1 MKPTPQILITSLAGD
16 ALCLGPHW
24 IYDQREIAQKLG
36 RITGYAAPLTSY
48 HPGKQAG
55 DFTHYG
61 DQTLILLRSLAEH
74 GRFELT
80 GFAAEWRA
88 FWEDPATHS
97 YRDGATKATLENLR
111 KGALPA
117 EAASDSHDIAGAAR
131 IAPLFLLKWES
142 DEALLQAAR
151 AQTGFTHRDPQVIET
166 AEFFARVTLSVQ
178 SGTEISTALRETAA
192 LTHWQAI
199 PVGWFAAAVAS
210 MTSRE
215 PDAVAAHALGLSCHV
230 ADAFP
235 VICHLLLRHP
245 EDPVKALTTNA
256 EAGGDSAARALLMG
270 MVYGALPNAT
280 PLPGEWITGLHARA
294 EIQLL
299 IARITS
305 LE

>member
-74 GRFELT
+74 GRFDLT

-111 KGALPA
+111 KGARPA

-280 PLPGEWITGLHARA
+280 PLPGEWITGLRARA

>member
-74 GRFELT
+74 GRFDLT

-245 EDPVKALTTNA
+245 ENPVKALTTNA

-280 PLPGEWITGLHARA
+280 PLPGEWITGLRARA

>member
-24 IYDQREIAQKLG
+24 IYDQREIEQKLG

-74 GRFELT
+74 GRFDLT
-80 GFAAEWRA
+80 SLAAEWRA
-88 FWEDPATHS
+88 FWEDPTTHS

-151 AQTGFTHRDPQVIET
+151 AQTSFTHRDPQVIET

-199 PVGWFAAAVAS
+199 PDGWFAAAVAS

-215 PDAVAAHALGLSCHV
+215 PDAVAAYALGLSCHV

-280 PLPGEWITGLHARA
+280 PLPGEWITGLRARA
-294 EIQLL
+294 EIQHL

>member
-1 MKPTPQILITSLAGD
+1 MKPTPQILLTSLAGD

-36 RITGYAAPLTSY
+36 QITGYAAPLTSY

-61 DQTLILLRSLAEH
+61 DQTLILLRSLAQH

-80 GFAAEWRA
+80 RFAADWRA

-97 YRDGATKATLENLR
+97 YRDGATKVTLENLR
-111 KGALPA
+111 KGALPE

-142 DEALLQAAR
+142 DEALLHAAR
-151 AQTGFTHRDPQVIET
+151 AQTAFTHRDPQVIET

-178 SGTEISTALRETAA
+178 SGKEISTALRETAA

-199 PVGWFAAAVAS
+199 PGGWFAAAVAS
-210 MTSRE
+210 SASKE

-230 ADAFP
+230 ADAFQ

-256 EAGGDSAARALLMG
+256 ETGGDSAARALLMG
-270 MVYGALPNAT
+270 MVYGALPDAT
-280 PLPGEWITGLHARA
+280 SLPGEWITGLRA
-294 EIQLL
+294 HSDVQLL

-305 LE
+305 RQ

>member
-74 GRFELT
+74 GRFDLT

-280 PLPGEWITGLHARA
+280 PLPGDWITGLRARA

>member
-74 GRFELT
+74 GRFDLT

-111 KGALPA
+111 KGARPA

-151 AQTGFTHRDPQVIET
+151 VQTGFTHRDPQVIET

-199 PVGWFAAAVAS
+199 PDGWFAAAVAS

-280 PLPGEWITGLHARA
+280 PLPGDWITGLRARA

>member
-74 GRFELT
+74 GRFDLT

-111 KGALPA
+111 KGARPA

-192 LTHWQAI
+192 LTH
-199 PVGWFAAAVAS
+199 
-210 MTSRE
+210 
-215 PDAVAAHALGLSCHV
+215 
-230 ADAFP
+230 
-235 VICHLLLRHP
+235 
-245 EDPVKALTTNA
+245 
-256 EAGGDSAARALLMG
+256 
-270 MVYGALPNAT
+270 
-280 PLPGEWITGLHARA
+280 
-294 EIQLL
+294 
-299 IARITS
+299 
-305 LE
+305 

>member
-74 GRFELT
+74 GRFDLT

-280 PLPGEWITGLHARA
+280 PLPGEWITGLRARA

>member
-1 MKPTPQILITSLAGD
+1 
-16 ALCLGPHW
+16 
-24 IYDQREIAQKLG
+24 
-36 RITGYAAPLTSY
+36 
-48 HPGKQAG
+48 
-55 DFTHYG
+55 
-61 DQTLILLRSLAEH
+61 
-74 GRFELT
+74 
-80 GFAAEWRA
+80 
-88 FWEDPATHS
+88 
-97 YRDGATKATLENLR
+97 
-111 KGALPA
+111 
-117 EAASDSHDIAGAAR
+117 
-131 IAPLFLLKWES
+131 
-142 DEALLQAAR
+142 
-151 AQTGFTHRDPQVIET
+151 VIET

>member
-1 MKPTPQILITSLAGD
+1 MKPTPQILLTSLAGD

-74 GRFELT
+74 GRFDLT

-199 PVGWFAAAVAS
+199 PDGWFAAAVAS

-280 PLPGEWITGLHARA
+280 PLPGDWITGLRARA

>member
-74 GRFELT
+74 GRFDLT

-111 KGALPA
+111 KGARPA

-199 PVGWFAAAVAS
+199 PDGWFAAAVAS

-280 PLPGEWITGLHARA
+280 PLPGEWITGLRARA

>member
-74 GRFELT
+74 GRFDLT

-111 KGALPA
+111 KGARPA

-199 PVGWFAAAVAS
+199 PDGWFAAAVAS

-215 PDAVAAHALGLSCHV
+215 PDAVAAHALGLSCYV

-245 EDPVKALTTNA
+245 EDAVKALTTNA
-256 EAGGDSAARALLMG
+256 ETGGDSAARALLMG

-280 PLPGEWITGLHARA
+280 PLPGDWITGLRARA

>member
-74 GRFELT
+74 GRFDLT

-111 KGALPA
+111 KGARPA

>member
-61 DQTLILLRSLAEH
+61 DQTLILLRSLADH
-74 GRFELT
+74 GRFDLT

-111 KGALPA
+111 KGARPA

-199 PVGWFAAAVAS
+199 PDGWFAAAVAS

-280 PLPGEWITGLHARA
+280 PLPGDWITGLRARA

>member
-74 GRFELT
+74 GRFDLT

-111 KGALPA
+111 KGARPA

-199 PVGWFAAAVAS
+199 PDGWFAAAVAS

-215 PDAVAAHALGLSCHV
+215 PDAVAAHALGLSCYV

-256 EAGGDSAARALLMG
+256 ETGGDSAARALLMG

-280 PLPGEWITGLHARA
+280 PLPGDWITGLRARA